1 MFYHA
6 IFKFFYAE
14 LNKNKNKNERNFLLK
29 TFKYLNLKMCKN
41 HAQTLKVI
49 VAAICKQQLDFL
61 HTNTA
66 CNWRVQIR
74 TVICKGRFPTSRR
87 SKEILLLITC
97 LGSPNESNYLL
108 QVLHFSRKVRGS
120 IYNQIHSVNNRIF
133 SILDFGNLFQCYLS
147 F

>member
-1 MFYHA
+1 
-6 IFKFFYAE
+6 
-14 LNKNKNKNERNFLLK
+14 
-29 TFKYLNLKMCKN
+29 MCKN

-120 IYNQIHSVNNRIF
+120 IYNQMHSVNNRIF
-133 SILDFGNLFQCYLS
+133 SILDFGICFNVIFRLKKLFLNIL
-147 F
+147 FNKVVKINNFRHFDLMFVNHL